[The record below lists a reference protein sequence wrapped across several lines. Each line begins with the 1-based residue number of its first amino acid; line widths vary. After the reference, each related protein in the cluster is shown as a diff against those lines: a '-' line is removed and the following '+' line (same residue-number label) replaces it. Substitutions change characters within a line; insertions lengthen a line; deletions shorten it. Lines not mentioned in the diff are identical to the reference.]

1 MVDKEELVVMEV
13 LQESQ
18 WLVVQEVL
26 QVLRVQQVPCML
38 ED

>member
-13 LQESQ
+13 LQELQ
-18 WLVVQEVL
+18 LLEVQEVL
-26 QVLRVQQVPCML
+26 QVLRAPLVLCML